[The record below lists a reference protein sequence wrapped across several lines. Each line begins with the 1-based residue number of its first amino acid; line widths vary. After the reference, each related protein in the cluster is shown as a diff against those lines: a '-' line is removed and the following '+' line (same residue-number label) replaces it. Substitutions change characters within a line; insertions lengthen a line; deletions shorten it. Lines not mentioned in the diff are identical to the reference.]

1 MTITD
6 TSLQAYIETEHQRTA
21 QAEIVYN
28 MICQARHPSS
38 SDIARLTGIERTSV
52 CARIRK
58 LEQDGRIY
66 KAKKKIDPW
75 TKKEVYWYEPA
86 ARRRA

>member
-1 MTITD
+1 MTATD
-6 TSLQAYIETEHQRTA
+6 TSIQAYIETEHQRSA
-21 QAEIVYN
+21 QAEVVYN
-28 MICQARHPSS
+28 MICEARHPSS

-66 KAKKKIDPW
+66 KASTKIDPW
-75 TKKEVYWYEPA
+75 TKKTVYWYEPVE
-86 ARRRA
+86 RRRA